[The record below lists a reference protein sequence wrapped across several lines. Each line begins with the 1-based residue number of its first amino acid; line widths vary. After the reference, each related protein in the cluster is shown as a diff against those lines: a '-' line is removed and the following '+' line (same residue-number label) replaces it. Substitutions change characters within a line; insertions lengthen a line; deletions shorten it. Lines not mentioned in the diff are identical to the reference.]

1 MFGVCASELEDELA
15 DLADEEPGDR
25 RRREEQA
32 RREDDFDNFDN
43 ELSDDMDDFI
53 DDGEGG
59 GQARRRRRA
68 RTQQM
73 ATAAGVSSRAMEV
86 GNLGQGAIMLQADTK
101 TCRCCGMIDKAG
113 NLSS

>member
-1 MFGVCASELEDELA
+1 MRNEADLGCPLSAVLPTELEDEMA

-32 RREDDFDNFDN
+32 PVDDEMDFDN
-43 ELSDDMDDFI
+43 ELSDEMDDFI

-86 GNLGQGAIMLQADTK
+86 SSGAES
-101 TCRCCGMIDKAG
+101 
-113 NLSS
+113 N